1 MNGVNSLILELEE
14 RKIGLKGEEFYALV
28 VAYINKINDL
38 MQKPKADSGL
48 LLTKAKSYE
57 VTQGEEDKTALKKEF
72 KRFLKKQ
79 GEGVT
84 ALCGDGESEQTIQNL
99 HSFAVVL
106 GCKRDYLETV
116 KRCRDFANT
125 NDLLNSEKD
134 SYQISRDSYE
144 SISRIKYNDK
154 ALEKL
159 INMRAGKVKTSLE
172 TLKKEAKGNLEAM
185 EGDFFKRQ
193 IAFFGKVASF
203 LVDDECRFI
212 KQAGGVETS
221 MPVEERVS

>member
-1 MNGVNSLILELEE
+1 MNGVNSIILELEE
-14 RKIGLKGEEFYALV
+14 RRIGLKGEEFYALV

-38 MQKPKADSGL
+38 MQKPRVDSGL
-48 LLTKAKSYE
+48 LLTKAKAYE
-57 VTQGEEDKTALKKEF
+57 VTKAEEDKTSLKKEF
-72 KRFLKKQ
+72 RRFLRKQ
-79 GEGVT
+79 EEGVN
-84 ALCGDGESEQTIQNL
+84 ALFGDGENEQTIQNL

-125 NDLLNSEKD
+125 NDFLNSEKD

-144 SISRIKYNDK
+144 SISSIKYNDK

-159 INMRAGKVKTSLE
+159 INMRAGKVKTTLE

-193 IAFFGKVASF
+193 MAFFGKVVSF

-212 KQAGGVETS
+212 KQASEVASS
-221 MPVEERVS
+221 MQVEERAS